1 MEKNLK
7 AQIRQKSS
15 QGEKYQKIWWLD
27 VSMTYTKTTMD
38 ISQCSAELKQIKL
51 FIKKESH

>member
-15 QGEKYQKIWWLD
+15 QGEKYQKILWLD